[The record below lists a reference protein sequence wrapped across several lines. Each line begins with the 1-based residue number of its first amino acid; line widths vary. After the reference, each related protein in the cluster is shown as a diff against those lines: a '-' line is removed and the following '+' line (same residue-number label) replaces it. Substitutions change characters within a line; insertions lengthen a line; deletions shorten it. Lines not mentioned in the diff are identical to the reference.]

1 VSGADGFEIVGSAT
15 VADVGFLVLAER
27 EVRGHGETFTRIV
40 VEHPGA
46 VVVVPVHAD
55 GETVTL
61 VRQFRAATGSE
72 MLEVPAGKRDVEGE
86 SPERT
91 AARELVEEIGRRP
104 GRLVPLTEFY
114 NTPGFCSEYTYLFAA
129 FDLEEVE
136 RAAATVEEAAMTIE
150 QIALADVDDLI
161 ARREIVD
168 AKTIIGLTL
177 TRRYLA
183 GEYPGLR

>member
-1 VSGADGFEIVGSAT
+1 VSGPDGFEIIGSTT
-15 VADVGFLVLAER
+15 VADAGFLALAER
-27 EVRGHGETFTRIV
+27 EVRGHGETFTRVV

-46 VVVVPVHAD
+46 VVVVPVDAD
-55 GETVTL
+55 GDTVTL
-61 VRQFRAATGSE
+61 VRQFRAATGSD

-86 SPERT
+86 APERT
-91 AARELVEEIGRRP
+91 AERELVEEIGRRP
-104 GRLVPLTEFY
+104 GRLVPLSEFY

-129 FDLEEVE
+129 FDLEVVE

-150 QIALADVDDLI
+150 QISLADVDDLI
-161 ARREIVD
+161 AARAIVD